1 MATLREHAATKLIVQ
16 PLSITYPALDRPLK
30 RNSRFLNLLPKFN
43 GLPGEDPY
51 RFINEFVITCST
63 MQVEGITEE
72 QIRLRAFPFILQDRT
87 KDWLYYLPLASFTI
101 WIQIHRAFL
110 EKFFIASRI
119 GSIRKEICGIQQM
132 NGESV

>member
-87 KDWLYYLPLASFTI
+87 KDWLYYLPLASFTTC
-101 WIQIHRAFL
+101 IQVHKAFL
-110 EKFFIASRI
+110 EKFFPTSRM
-119 GSIRKEICGIQQM
+119 GSI
-132 NGESV
+132 